1 MKTTD
6 PITNLINAFS
16 RLPGIGERT
25 ASRLAF
31 HVLNQPPELARD
43 LAQALVEVKERVGFC
58 RRCCNLTEHELC
70 HICANTKRDRAR
82 LCVVES
88 SPDLRA
94 IENTG
99 EFRGTYHVLHGLISP
114 LEGVGPD
121 DIHIAE
127 LLKRLQP
134 TPPPEEAHYDEALRE
149 QIEEVI
155 VATSPSVD
163 GEATSLYLTRLLK
176 PLGIKVSRIASGVPI
191 GSELEYTDRM
201 TLSRAILERRTL

>member
-1 MKTTD
+1 
-6 PITNLINAFS
+6 NAFS

-70 HICANTKRDRAR
+70 HICSNTKRDRTR

-127 LLKRLQP
+127 LIKRLQP
-134 TPPPEEAHYDEALRE
+134 TP
-149 QIEEVI
+149 
-155 VATSPSVD
+155 
-163 GEATSLYLTRLLK
+163 
-176 PLGIKVSRIASGVPI
+176 
-191 GSELEYTDRM
+191 
-201 TLSRAILERRTL
+201 